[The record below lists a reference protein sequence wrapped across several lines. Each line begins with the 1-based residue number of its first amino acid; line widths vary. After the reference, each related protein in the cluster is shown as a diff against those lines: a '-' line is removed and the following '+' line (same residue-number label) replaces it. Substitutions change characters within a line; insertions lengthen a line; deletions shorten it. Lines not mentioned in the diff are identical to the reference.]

1 MKIRVSTSFKKDLKT
16 AKKRGLDLEK
26 LKYVINELSSG
37 NTLSE
42 KYRDH
47 ALSGNWKGYRECH
60 VEPDWLLVYQVDAS
74 FLYLYLV
81 RTGTYSDLI
90 F

>member
-37 NTLSE
+37 NT
-42 KYRDH
+42 
-47 ALSGNWKGYRECH
+47 
-60 VEPDWLLVYQVDAS
+60 
-74 FLYLYLV
+74 
-81 RTGTYSDLI
+81 
-90 F
+90 